1 MTAVP
6 TKIAASHLPPALTEK
21 EMRLRALMR
30 ETGRVLVAY
39 SGGVDSSY
47 LAFVAHQELD
57 QNALSVLGVSPSV
70 SEYQKDSAVKLAGQF
85 GFQMEIV
92 ATREIEDPNYAA
104 NPSNRCYFCKSE
116 LYERLSQL
124 AAERGFDR
132 VLDGTNADDLGDH
145 RPGRIAAEEK
155 EVSSP
160 LAELGFTKEDIRAMS
175 RHHGLP
181 TWDEPASPCLSSRVA
196 HGTPVT
202 IGRLSKIERGEAYL
216 RSLGLREFRLRVHG
230 EIARIE
236 IARDELE
243 LVLDHERFRSI
254 STNIKELGFRF
265 VTLDMEG
272 FRSGALNETRAD
284 K

>member
-1 MTAVP
+1 
-6 TKIAASHLPPALTEK
+6 
-21 EMRLRALMR
+21 MR

-47 LAFVAHQELD
+47 LAFIAHQELD
-57 QNALSVLGVSPSV
+57 QDALCVLGVSPSV
-70 SEYQKDSAVKLAGQF
+70 SEYQKDSAIELARKF
-85 GFQMEIV
+85 SFQLERLT
-92 ATREIEDPNYAA
+92 TREIEDPNYAA

-132 VLDGTNADDLGDH
+132 VLDGTNADDLLDH
-145 RPGRIAAEEK
+145 RPGRIAAAEK
-155 EVSSP
+155 NVSSP
-160 LAELGFTKEDIRAMS
+160 LAELGFTKEDIRTLS

-196 HGTPVT
+196 QGTPVT
-202 IGRLSKIERGEAYL
+202 IGRLSKIERGEAFL

-230 EIARIE
+230 ELARIE
-236 IARDELE
+236 IAGDELE
-243 LVLDHERFRSI
+243 LVLDRKKFRSI
-254 STNIKELGFRF
+254 STYIRELGFRF

-284 K
+284 RSDK